1 MNLGDSKI
9 FICGHKGMVGSSL
22 YKYLRKKKIHKIIT
36 CDRNKLD
43 LTRYYQVNKFVK
55 KNKPDFIIN
64 CAGKVGGIL
73 ANSID
78 PLNFLT
84 QNLEIQL
91 NILKACIENEIK
103 YFINLGSSCIYP
115 KYAKQPIKEE
125 YLLDGILE
133 ITNEGY
139 ALAKIVGLKAC
150 QYFNKK
156 SNSNYFTLMPCNLY
170 GPNDNFDTKN
180 SHFMPALIS
189 KFYKSKFNS
198 KKVEVWGT
206 GKARRELM
214 YVDDLSDAIY
224 FLMKKIIGKDKK
236 LFNYIKKNPF
246 FNVGT
251 GKDMSIINYAKFVK
265 KNINPKADIIL
276 NRNYPDGTPR
286 KLLNISKLTNLGWKS
301 KISLNK
307 GIKKTYDWALLN
319 KKL

>member
-1 MNLGDSKI
+1 MNLKNSKI

-22 YKYLRKKKIHKIIT
+22 HGYLRKKKIRKILT
-36 CDRNKLD
+36 SDRKKLD
-43 LTRYYQVNKFVK
+43 LTKYNQLNKFVK
-55 KNKPDFIIN
+55 RNKPDFIIN

-91 NILKACIENEIK
+91 NILKTCMENEIK

-115 KYAKQPIKEE
+115 KYSKQPIREE
-125 YLLDGILE
+125 YLLDGRLE

-150 QYFNKK
+150 EYYNKK

-170 GPNDNFDTKN
+170 GPNDSFDTNN

-198 KKVEVWGT
+198 KKVEVWGS

-214 YVDDLSDAIY
+214 FVDDFADAV
-224 FLMKKIIGKDKK
+224 FFFMKKNIKQPYLNIGIGRD
-236 LFNYIKKNPF
+236 F
-246 FNVGT
+246 
-251 GKDMSIINYAKFVK
+251 SIDWYAKFLMRKFKVK
-265 KNINPKADIIL
+265 LKIKYDKTK
-276 NRNYPDGTPR
+276 PDGMPR
-286 KLLNISKLTNLGWKS
+286 KCLDITAAKKYGWIPHHNFDKAFDLTLKYFKNNKLK
-301 KISLNK
+301 
-307 GIKKTYDWALLN
+307 
-319 KKL
+319 